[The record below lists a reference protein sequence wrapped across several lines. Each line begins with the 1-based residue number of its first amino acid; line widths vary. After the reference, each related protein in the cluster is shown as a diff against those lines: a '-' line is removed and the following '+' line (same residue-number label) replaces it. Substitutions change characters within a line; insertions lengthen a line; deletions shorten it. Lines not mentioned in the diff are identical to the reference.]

1 MLAASG
7 RAFLPQGGT
16 PPRSSGDSHAQPG
29 PTPARDG
36 PERDRPRVLVAD
48 DHGPMLGVLVQLLS
62 TEYEVVAALLDG
74 DAAIGAAA
82 RHAPD
87 VVVLDIAMP
96 RINGIAAA
104 LELRA
109 RGSDAKIVFV
119 TMHPDP
125 AYVAA
130 SLELGAVGFVVKS
143 RLALDLLPALREVL
157 AGRRYVS
164 SLTGE
169 G

>member
-1 MLAASG
+1 
-7 RAFLPQGGT
+7 
-16 PPRSSGDSHAQPG
+16 
-29 PTPARDG
+29 
-36 PERDRPRVLVAD
+36 
-48 DHGPMLGVLVQLLS
+48 MLGALVQLLT
-62 TEYEVVAALLDG
+62 TEYDVVAALLDG

-130 SLELGAVGFVVKS
+130 SLALGAVGFVLKS
-143 RLALDLLPALREVL
+143 RLALDLLPALQEVL

>member
-1 MLAASG
+1 
-7 RAFLPQGGT
+7 
-16 PPRSSGDSHAQPG
+16 
-29 PTPARDG
+29 
-36 PERDRPRVLVAD
+36 
-48 DHGPMLGVLVQLLS
+48 MLGALVQLLS

-74 DAAIGAAA
+74 HAAIGAAA

-87 VVVLDIAMP
+87 VAVLDIAMP

-104 LELRA
+104 LQLRA

-119 TMHPDP
+119 TMHADL

-130 SLELGAVGFVVKS
+130 TLALGPVGFVVKS

-157 AGRRYVS
+157 AGRPFVS
-164 SLTGE
+164 STADQE
-169 G
+169 